1 MTNVFYAR
9 LVLNVPRIFLSM
21 ISQIFFSFLPRAP
34 SQNIVLCDKLLAI
47 FLPFVSNFFLLPMIY
62 TINTV

>member
-21 ISQIFFSFLPRAP
+21 ISRIFFRFCPGPPPKIS
-34 SQNIVLCDKLLAI
+34 SYVI
-47 FLPFVSNFFLLPMIY
+47 NF
-62 TINTV
+62 

>member
-21 ISQIFFSFLPRAP
+21 ISRIFFFSFLPRAP
-34 SQNIVLCDKLLAI
+34 SQNIVLCDKLLAMFASLFCI
-47 FLPFVSNFFLLPMIY
+47 WVGVRQTL
-62 TINTV
+62 